1 MKYTYYIRSLIHNS
15 ISTRV
20 AFNSIEMAILR
31 KKELQAKGDKIA
43 IYRTDEN
50 GNSKRVA

>member
-31 KKELQAKGDKIA
+31 KKNFKQKAIKSLSIA
-43 IYRTDEN
+43 PMKTATQSE
-50 GNSKRVA
+50 